1 MKKFIFIILGTIVSV
16 VLIGYLGVN
25 YVIDSTLG
33 QLALTEKVE
42 KEEASIDAALIS
54 KEQESNVINIAVF
67 GVDKNGDQTDGRS
80 DAIKVLSLDKKNG
93 RAVIT
98 SFQRDTLIYIPEKRE
113 DFDKLNHAY
122 AYGGANLAMQTL
134 NYNFDLDLT
143 RYVSFNFEAIEEI
156 IDLMGGLEI
165 DVEEKE
171 IIYIPGISRSGLQYL
186 DGSQVLAY
194 MRIRAADNDY
204 VRMDRQT
211 QVIKI
216 MFAKLTTLKYS
227 ELLDLLTKCLPFIE
241 TNIPKNEIISLGL
254 DALKLNLANIEQY
267 QVPFNGYDDINQS
280 VAYRGY
286 SPLYILDSYQD
297 TVSELHHAIYGD
309 STYEPSVTI
318 KNNEQYIYSTFGYQK

>member
-1 MKKFIFIILGTIVSV
+1 MKKFICIFLGII
-16 VLIGYLGVN
+16 VLLVGVGYLGVN

-33 QLALTEKVE
+33 QLTLTEQVE
-42 KEEASIDAALIS
+42 KEEASIDATLLS
-54 KEQESNVINIAVF
+54 KEEESNVINIAVF

-80 DAIKVLSLDKKNG
+80 DAIKVLSLDKTNG
-93 RAVIT
+93 RAIIT

-143 RYVSFNFEAIEEI
+143 RYVAFNFEAIEEI

-165 DVEEKE
+165 DVKPKE
-171 IIYIPGISRSGLQYL
+171 VEHIRGVFKSGLQHL
-186 DGSQVLAY
+186 DGPEVLDY

-211 QVIKI
+211 EVIKI

-297 TVSELHHAIYGD
+297 TVSELHHAIYRD
-309 STYEPSVTI
+309 STYEPSTTI
-318 KNNEQYIYSTFGYQK
+318 KNNEQSIYSTFGYQK

>member
-1 MKKFIFIILGTIVSV
+1 MKKFICIFLGII
-16 VLIGYLGVN
+16 VLLVGVGYLGVN

-33 QLALTEKVE
+33 QLTLTEQVE
-42 KEEASIDAALIS
+42 KEEASIDATLLS
-54 KEQESNVINIAVF
+54 KEEESNVINIAVF

-80 DAIKVLSLDKKNG
+80 DAIKVLSLDKTNG
-93 RAVIT
+93 RAIIT

-143 RYVSFNFEAIEEI
+143 RYVAFNFEAIEEI

-165 DVEEKE
+165 DVKPKE
-171 IIYIPGISRSGLQYL
+171 VEHIRGVYKSGLQHL
-186 DGSQVLAY
+186 DGPEVLDY

-211 QVIKI
+211 EVIKI

-241 TNIPKNEIISLGL
+241 TNIPKSEIISLGL

-267 QVPFNGYDDINQS
+267 QVPFNGYDDINKS
-280 VAYRGY
+280 VSYRGY

-297 TVSELHHAIYGD
+297 TVSKLHHAIYRD
-309 STYEPSVTI
+309 STYESSTTI
-318 KNNEQYIYSTFGYQK
+318 KNNEQSIYSTFGYQK